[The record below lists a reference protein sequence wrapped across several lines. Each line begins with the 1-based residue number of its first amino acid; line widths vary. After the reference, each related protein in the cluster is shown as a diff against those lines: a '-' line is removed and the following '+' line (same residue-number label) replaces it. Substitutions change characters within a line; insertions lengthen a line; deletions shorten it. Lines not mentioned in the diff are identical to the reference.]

1 MRHVFEHPLFNH
13 FKVGVMDP
21 VSVLVFDVDIATFH
35 GKEASRGQGAFR
47 FLWFEEASEEWT
59 SFCEF
64 NPFEAGKGN
73 LDGHNFDIV
82 IGLACIPKSVGIVV
96 QCHP

>member
-59 SFCEF
+59 S
-64 NPFEAGKGN
+64 
-73 LDGHNFDIV
+73 
-82 IGLACIPKSVGIVV
+82 IPLKQGRGIWMGTTSI
-96 QCHP
+96 